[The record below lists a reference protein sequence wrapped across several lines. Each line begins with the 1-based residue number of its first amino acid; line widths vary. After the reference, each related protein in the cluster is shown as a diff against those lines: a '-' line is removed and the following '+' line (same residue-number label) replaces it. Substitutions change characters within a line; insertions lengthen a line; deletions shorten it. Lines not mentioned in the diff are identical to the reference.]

1 MTMSGGRMRG
11 RKRKK
16 EQKKVETTSWYAH
29 GKLPRYGKKEQ
40 SVAQTDKRCALME
53 MNEDGENW
61 K

>member
-1 MTMSGGRMRG
+1 MRG